1 MSETG
6 YRIDYDNVNVREL
19 MEQVQAR
26 ALQAEGH
33 EIALPPSREAAAGVR
48 LADYLQLDDDR
59 PYELQERLGLGGA
72 WNVSPADL
80 RLSHP
85 STVGRVIRAVR
96 TLLRPVTKL
105 LANTDLPLYKQFK
118 INIGFASAIQD
129 LMQENARLRHR
140 VGELAQDVERL
151 RALDQRRGDNR

>member
-6 YRIDYDNVNVREL
+6 YRIDYDNVNVYEL

-26 ALQAEGH
+26 ALLAEEH
-33 EIALPPSREAAAGVR
+33 DIAVRPTREAAAGVR
-48 LADYLQLDDDR
+48 LADYLELDDDR
-59 PYELQERLGLGGA
+59 PYQLQERLGLGGT
-72 WNVSPADL
+72 WNISPADL

-85 STVGRVIRAVR
+85 SAAGRVIRAVR

-118 INIGFASAIQD
+118 INIGLASAIQD
-129 LMQENARLRHR
+129 LMQENAMLRHR
-140 VGELAQDVERL
+140 VGKLAQDVERL
-151 RALDQRRGDNR
+151 RASDERRGDNR